1 MDVVLLSPSS
11 LTVHY
16 NNCPS
21 ETLSDLSHLHSRSLF
36 YALFVFCSITVL
48 SSSSSSFVAVDIDCP
63 RPLIFSPNER
73 LQFHVIY
80 PLLPFHLPSPLSPPI
95 KMQAATTVYFNAPP
109 PTFNTLDSHQRT
121 RLIRSTRKLGDVLG
135 TTPQLVESDWP
146 LSQPTRS
153 SSTDRPPRD
162 RKRRQGSIFE
172 YSPAAWPF
180 TYDYA
185 SSSASSSASS
195 LAIPRRSMDSSES
208 DSGMSSHSLP
218 SLPTPKSFARHV
230 RDKSRSMGKR
240 TPLPTP
246 LVLRLN
252 AVPLPPSDPRL
263 HPTSP
268 KTPVPSKAA
277 TLAPPTST
285 HLNVPLTPTT
295 PLTPSTPTAA
305 ETRRKRLAK
314 LKRTLGENVPLEL
327 ISPFRST
334 PRTQL
339 SSPIDPPPAPVLTSP
354 PPAPFRP
361 ATSSR
366 SQQQN
371 ERHYATLRPAPQDK
385 KDRALPQPFAHGR
398 GARKRSLSVDF
409 RNGFSPSVPAAPT
422 TPSPPWMPMNG
433 QTSTQAK
440 GGSSHSRSPS
450 HSPPLSSANEH
461 TYTYTDGDE
470 GGRSSQVWVT
480 GTGQWNRKDIREVQH
495 QLRNLKLR

>member
-1 MDVVLLSPSS
+1 
-11 LTVHY
+11 
-16 NNCPS
+16 
-21 ETLSDLSHLHSRSLF
+21 
-36 YALFVFCSITVL
+36 
-48 SSSSSSFVAVDIDCP
+48 
-63 RPLIFSPNER
+63 
-73 LQFHVIY
+73 
-80 PLLPFHLPSPLSPPI
+80 
-95 KMQAATTVYFNAPP
+95 MQAATAVYFNARP

-135 TTPQLVESDWP
+135 TTPQLVETDSP
-146 LSQPTRS
+146 LSPPTRS
-153 SSTDRPPRD
+153 SSTDCPPRD

-195 LAIPRRSMDSSES
+195 LAIPRGSMDSSES

-230 RDKSRSMGKR
+230 RDKSRSKGKR

-268 KTPVPSKAA
+268 KTPIPSKAA
-277 TLAPPTST
+277 TLAPPTAT
-285 HLNVPLTPTT
+285 NLNLPLTPTT

-339 SSPIDPPPAPVLTSP
+339 SSPIDPPPAPVITSP

-361 ATSSR
+361 AKSSR
-366 SQQQN
+366 SQQN
-371 ERHYATLRPAPQDK
+371 ENHYATLRPAPKDK
-385 KDRALPQPFAHGR
+385 KERAIPSPFAHSLPGR

-409 RNGFSPSVPAAPT
+409 RNGFNSSVPAAPT
-422 TPSPPWMPMNG
+422 TPSPPWMPMNS
-433 QTSTQAK
+433 QTSTSTK
-440 GGSSHSRSPS
+440 GSRSHSRSPS
-450 HSPPLSSANEH
+450 HSPSPLSSATEH
-461 TYTYTDGDE
+461 TCTYTDDE

-480 GTGQWNRKDIREVQH
+480 GTGEWNRKDIREVQH